1 MNKTRPK
8 NYLHSL
14 FFFCNVSVI
23 IFRHYHFSLIMN
35 TDRNNYQQIDDQPES
50 PTSQTQETN
59 DKNLNSEDDAN
70 QITSNQLRER
80 KSSLIVIGLISVLTG
95 KIF

>member
-1 MNKTRPK
+1 
-8 NYLHSL
+8 
-14 FFFCNVSVI
+14 
-23 IFRHYHFSLIMN
+23 MN

-50 PTSQTQETN
+50 PTSQTQEMN

>member
-1 MNKTRPK
+1 
-8 NYLHSL
+8 
-14 FFFCNVSVI
+14 
-23 IFRHYHFSLIMN
+23 MN